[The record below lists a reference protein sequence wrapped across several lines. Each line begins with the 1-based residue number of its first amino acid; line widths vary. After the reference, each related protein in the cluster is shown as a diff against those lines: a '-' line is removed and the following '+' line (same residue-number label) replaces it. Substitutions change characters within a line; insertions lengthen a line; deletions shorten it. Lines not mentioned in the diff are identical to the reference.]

1 MNRAKIF
8 LWCFLVILII
18 FFIAPSQ
25 EALSQESAEQLYEA
39 ALFKKEAEGDLEGA
53 IQLFQKIIAQYPENR
68 KMSAKAQLQIGKCL
82 EKLGLKEASTA
93 YQKVIDNYPG
103 QEEEVREARE
113 NLSLL
118 IRAKTVLEKRD
129 IEFKIRKFSAPD
141 VDIYGPPSLDGRYLS
156 YVDWTTGN
164 LAVLEIATGKTRHL
178 TDDATWEDPSEFALS
193 STTSPNSTLVAYSW
207 WNLQSTYDL
216 RLVGID
222 GSGRR
227 ILYGDEDYVVYPA
240 QWSSDGKKI
249 AIKRYSRKDNNYEIV
264 WISVDDGSVHVL
276 KTMENGKR
284 AGRVCHSPD
293 DRFIAYDLPVEED
306 SGNYDIYLLSTDGK
320 SEAPLVKHPANDK
333 LLGWAPGRQEI
344 LFISDRSGTW
354 DAFLI
359 QVEDGKP
366 LGSPRRIKSEIGQAR
381 PLGFTQDG
389 SYYFGLS
396 TRWFNTHIATLD
408 FQTGKQSEPLKQ
420 PIVGSSFN
428 PVWSPDGE
436 YLAYVTEKTKPE
448 GPGVFDH
455 VLHIHSFQTG
465 KSREV
470 PCELRRIR
478 NPRWSPD
485 GSSIVVTGTIK
496 GTRPENYQGGLYQ
509 VDIQTGETKALVEY
523 AFGPPVRVGMWGT
536 INCEWSPD
544 GNAIFYITR
553 ESILKHKMDSGKEKE
568 IYRNKNL
575 LMTQRYYRPL
585 ALSPDGER
593 LVFGIR
599 DPKTNEESLWIMP
612 SSGGEARKFLQP
624 RKSGRIRAIAWTP
637 DGEYV
642 LFTKG
647 EKKGTSL
654 WRISPKGGDTLKL
667 WQSKKQLSGLSVHP
681 DGRQIAFYTT
691 KIDTEIWV
699 MENFLPSEKKHLVK

>member
-8 LWCFLVILII
+8 LRFYLVIFIV

-25 EALSQESAEQLYEA
+25 EALPQESAEQFYEA

-53 IQLFQKIIAQYPENR
+53 IQLFQKIIAEYPENR
-68 KMSAKAQLQIGKCL
+68 KISAKAQLQIGICY
-82 EKLGLKEASTA
+82 EKLGLREALKAYKE
-93 YQKVIDNYPG
+93 VIDNYPE

-113 NLSLL
+113 KISILL
-118 IRAKTVLEKRD
+118 RAQTVIEKGDREFRIRQ
-129 IEFKIRKFSAPD
+129 FSSPD
-141 VDIYGPPSLDGRYLS
+141 VDIYGLPSLDGRYLS
-156 YVDWTTGN
+156 YVDWTTGD
-164 LAVLEIATGKTRHL
+164 LAVYEIATGKTRHL
-178 TDDATWEDPSEFALS
+178 TDDATWEDPSEFALYS
-193 STTSPNSTLVAYSW
+193 ITSPNSKLVAYSW
-207 WNLQSTYDL
+207 WNLHSTYDL

-227 ILYGDEDYVVYPA
+227 ILYGDEDYIVYPA

-249 AIKRYSRKDNNYEIV
+249 AIKRYSKKDNNYQIV

-276 KTMENGKR
+276 KTIENGKT
-284 AGRVCHSPD
+284 AECVCHSPD
-293 DRFIAYDLPVEED
+293 DRFIAYDRPVEED
-306 SGNYDIYLLSTDGK
+306 SGNYDIYLLSTDGN
-320 SEAPLVKHPANDK
+320 SETPLVKHPANDK
-333 LLGWAPGRQEI
+333 LLGWAPGRQQI

-359 QVEDGKP
+359 QVEGGKP
-366 LGSPRRIKSEIGQAR
+366 LGSPRRIKGEIGQAE

-389 SYYFGLS
+389 SYYFGQGI
-396 TRWFNTHIATLD
+396 RWFNTYIATLD
-408 FQTGKQSEPLKQ
+408 FQTGKQLELLKQ

-448 GPGVFDH
+448 GLGVFDH
-455 VLHIHSFQTG
+455 VLCIHSFQTG
-465 KSREV
+465 KDREV

-478 NPRWSPD
+478 NPHWSPD
-485 GSSIVVTGTIK
+485 GRSIVVTGTIK

-509 VDIQTGETKALVEY
+509 IEIQTGETKALVEY

-536 INCEWSPD
+536 INCELSPD
-544 GNAIFYITR
+544 GSAIFYITR
-553 ESILKHKMDSGKEKE
+553 DSILKHEMDSGKEKE
-568 IYRNKNL
+568 IYSNPNL
-575 LMTQRYYRPL
+575 LMTRRYYRPL

-612 SSGGEARKFLQP
+612 SSGGDAPELLKLP
-624 RKSGRIRAIAWTP
+624 KSKRIRAIAWTP

-642 LFTKG
+642 LFMKR
-647 EKKGTSL
+647 EKKSTGL
-654 WRISPKGGDTLKL
+654 WRISPKGGDTQKL
-667 WQSKKQLSGLSVHP
+667 WQSEKQLSGLSVHP

-699 MENFLPSEKKHLVK
+699 MENFLPEEKIKKK

>member
-1 MNRAKIF
+1 MNRARIF
-8 LWCFLVILII
+8 ITLFLVIFIM

-25 EALSQESAEQLYEA
+25 EALPQESAEQLYEA

-53 IQLFQKIIAQYPENR
+53 IKIFQKIIAEYAENR
-68 KMSAKAQLQIGKCL
+68 KISARAQLQIGKCL
-82 EKLGLKEASTA
+82 EKLGLEDASRA
-93 YQKVIDNYPG
+93 YQRVIDNYPE

-118 IRAKTVLEKRD
+118 IRAETVLEKRD
-129 IEFKIRKFSAPD
+129 REFKIRKFSTPD
-141 VDIYGPPSLDGRYLS
+141 VDIYGSPSLDGRYLS

-193 STTSPNSTLVAYSW
+193 SITSPNSKLVAYSW

-249 AIKRYSRKDNNYEIV
+249 AIIRYSRKNKNYQIV

-276 KTMENGKR
+276 KTMENGKIAR
-284 AGRVCHSPD
+284 RVCHSPD
-293 DRFIAYDLPVEED
+293 DRFIAYDSPVEED
-306 SGNYDIYLLSTDGK
+306 SGNYDIYLLSGDGN
-320 SEAPLVKHPANDK
+320 SETPLVKHPANDK
-333 LLGWAPGRQEI
+333 LLGWAPGRKEI
-344 LFISDRSGTW
+344 LFLSDRSGTW

-359 QVEDGKP
+359 QVKDGKA
-366 LGSPRRIKSEIGQAR
+366 LGSPRRIKGEIGQAE

-396 TRWFNTHIATLD
+396 TRWFNTHIAALD
-408 FQTGKQSEPLKQ
+408 LQAGKQSEPLKQ

-436 YLAYVTEKTKPE
+436 YLAYVTEKTKPG
-448 GPGVFDH
+448 GPGFFDH

-470 PCELRRIR
+470 PCGLRRIR
-478 NPRWSPD
+478 NPCWSPD

-509 VDIQTGETKALVEY
+509 IDIQTGETKALVKY
-523 AFGPPVRVGMWGT
+523 AFGPPLRVGMWGT

-544 GNAIFYITR
+544 GEAVFYITR
-553 ESILKHKMDSGKEKE
+553 ESILKHEMDSGKEKE
-568 IYRNKNL
+568 IYRNKNI
-575 LMTQRYYRPL
+575 LMTRRFYRPL
-585 ALSPDGER
+585 ALSPDGKR
-593 LVFGIR
+593 LVFGIKH
-599 DPKTNEESLWIMP
+599 PEKFTQSLMIMS
-612 SSGGEARKFLQP
+612 SSGGDTLELLKLP
-624 RKSGRIRAIAWTP
+624 KSERIRAIAWTP

-642 LFTKG
+642 LFMKG

-654 WRISPKGGDTLKL
+654 WRISPQGGDTQKL
-667 WQSKKQLSGLSVHP
+667 WQSEKQLTGLSVHP

-691 KIDTEIWV
+691 RVDKEIWV
-699 MENFLPSEKKHLVK
+699 MENFLPVEITKKK